1 MFQLSHHHG
10 VIMVRVITT
19 CEVCNHLDRK
29 EIEACLLD
37 GGAGNSFK
45 ELYKKFGVRTTH
57 LLRHKEQHMVNAV
70 QEIVKMCNEEYD
82 KKMKETGVA
91 KKLVSIE
98 VLDAFIEKYKD
109 VLNGVT
115 ARDVLAAIKLKEDLL
130 GHVVQKQEVKLE
142 WLKDIPEETNEQ
154 K

>member
-1 MFQLSHHHG
+1 MFQLSYYYG
-10 VIMVRVITT
+10 VIITA
-19 CEVCNHLDRK
+19 CDICNHLDRK

-45 ELYKKFGVRTTH
+45 DLYKRYGVRSAH

-70 QEIVKMCNEEYD
+70 KEIVKMCNEEYD
-82 KKMKETGVA
+82 KKMKASGKT
-91 KKLVSIE
+91 KKLASIE

-115 ARDVLAAIKLKEDLL
+115 ARDVLAAIKLKEELL